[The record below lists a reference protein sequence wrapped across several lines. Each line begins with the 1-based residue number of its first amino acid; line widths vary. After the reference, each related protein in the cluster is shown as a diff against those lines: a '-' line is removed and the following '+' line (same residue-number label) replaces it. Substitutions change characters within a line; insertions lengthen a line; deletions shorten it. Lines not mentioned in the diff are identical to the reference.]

1 MNLERIAPIK
11 PNKSENEFL
20 RCTILREIN
29 ARLNNQI
36 LLTHNEKENKNK
48 IPAIINEDFI
58 TKIQTDWHT
67 KFNNNRCIE
76 LVTMVKIH
84 NLAKKLMS
92 SNENCV
98 ISNKLSTHN
107 YLVLYRADTS
117 GSSKRAKKK
126 KYSYY

>member
-11 PNKSENEFL
+11 PTQSENDWL
-20 RCTILREIN
+20 RCAILREIN
-29 ARLNNQI
+29 ARLNNQS
-36 LLTHNEKENKNK
+36 THNQKENKNK

-92 SNENCV
+92 SDENRA
-98 ISNKLSTHN
+98 ISNKLSTNN
-107 YLVLYRADTS
+107 YLVLYRANTS
-117 GSSKRAKKK
+117 GSSQREKKK
-126 KYSYY
+126 RYCYY